1 MIPTPSAKT
10 EAENGPDLLARIW
23 LFLTRPWLLFAVGGL
38 ALLFSVSAA
47 FLPQL
52 PGQLATDPVGA
63 SRWFLTTANE
73 YGAMG
78 NTIRDLGLFDY
89 LHSLPLRFL
98 LTGLGLL
105 LLLHIGDLAERAWGM
120 RRLAAAVTQTD
131 AEVGRPLTLPMMAQR
146 HRRRL
151 SVDRSPAI
159 LATETAQWL
168 SAPFPHQTRTTH
180 GLAGEAP
187 AGQEERILATVNEW
201 AAWLR
206 LAGGAGLLLALG
218 GLWLVVNVGWS
229 VHLPVLAPGDSFR
242 YASQKL
248 TLTYDVPSGR
258 PPAEFR
264 VQFEEAQGTL
274 SGITPATA
282 DQGLRLG
289 TVQVD
294 TRSAVPGLL
303 ISSNRAALAP
313 AGQSQLAEQVGLL
326 FPSPGSEETVTLPE
340 QEYALRLVRLP
351 APAQGPIPAQP
362 TFQVELFD
370 SSSLVS
376 GAPVQRLELR
386 GSEGSSIFLDRGQ
399 LQIAFV
405 PMPGLTVSVR
415 SMPGLWLLWPAL
427 ALILVG
433 SVGFLRRPGFLLA
446 QIAPWPADR
455 SVLILQSDDPDAVE
469 SLAAFLNGD

>member
-1 MIPTPSAKT
+1 MISTPSAKT
-10 EAENGPDLLARIW
+10 EAEQGPDLLARIW

-120 RRLAAAVTQTD
+120 RRLAAAAALTD
-131 AEVGRPLTLPMMAQR
+131 AEVGRPLALPMMAQR

-159 LATETAQWL
+159 LAAEAAQWL
-168 SAPFPHQTRTTH
+168 STPYPRQTQTTH
-180 GLAGEAP
+180 DLAGDAL
-187 AGQEERILATVNEW
+187 AGQEQRILATANEW

-206 LAGGAGLLLALG
+206 LAGGLGLLLALG
-218 GLWLVVNVGWS
+218 GLWLAVNVGWS
-229 VHLPVLAPGDSFR
+229 VHLPILAPGESFR
-242 YASQKL
+242 YASQEL
-248 TLTYDVPSGR
+248 TLTYTVPNGR

-264 VQFEEAQGTL
+264 VQFGEAQGSL
-274 SGITPATA
+274 ADITPATA
-282 DQGLRLG
+282 DRKLRLG

-294 TRSAVPGLL
+294 TRSAAPGLL
-303 ISSNRAALAP
+303 ISSNRPALAP
-313 AGQSQLAEQVGLL
+313 AGQTQLAEQVGLL
-326 FPSPGSEETVTLPE
+326 FPSPGSEETLTLPE

-351 APAQGPIPAQP
+351 GPTPAQP

-433 SVGFLRRPGFLLA
+433 SVGFLRRPGFILA
-446 QIAPWPADR
+446 QIAPWPTDR
-455 SVLILQSDDPDAVE
+455 SVLILQSDDPDAVD
-469 SLAAFLNGD
+469 SLAAFLSG

>member
-1 MIPTPSAKT
+1 MISTPSAKT

-73 YGAMG
+73 YTLG
-78 NTIRDLGLFDY
+78 NTFRDLGLFDY

-105 LLLHIGDLAERAWGM
+105 LLLHIGDLAEQAWGM
-120 RRLAAAVTQTD
+120 RRLAAAVVETD
-131 AEVGRPLTLPMMAQR
+131 AEVGRELALPIMAQGSG
-146 HRRRL
+146 RRL
-151 SVDRSPAI
+151 SVERSPAI
-159 LATETAQWL
+159 LAAETAQWL
-168 SAPFPHQTRTTH
+168 ATAYPQQTQTTH
-180 GLAGEAP
+180 TLAGETP
-187 AGQEERILATVNEW
+187 AGQEQRLFATANGW
-201 AAWLR
+201 AVWLR
-206 LAGGAGLLLALG
+206 LAGGVGLLMALG
-218 GLWLVVNVGWS
+218 GLWLMVNVGWS
-229 VHLPVLAPGDSFR
+229 VHLPTLAPGESFR
-242 YASQKL
+242 YASQEL
-248 TLTYDVPSGR
+248 TLTYAVPQGR

-264 VQFEEAQGTL
+264 VQFGEAESIL
-274 SGITPATA
+274 AGITPATA
-282 DQGLRLG
+282 DRGLRLG
-289 TVQVD
+289 TVQVE
-294 TRSAVPGLL
+294 TQPAVPGLL

-326 FPSPGSEETVTLPE
+326 FPSPGSEETLTLPE

-351 APAQGPIPAQP
+351 GPTPAQP
-362 TFQVELFD
+362 AFQVELFD

-386 GSEGSSIFLDRGQ
+386 GSEGSSIFLDRGE

-433 SVGFLRRPGFLLA
+433 SVGFLRRPSFLLA
-446 QIAPWPADR
+446 QIAPWPTDR

-469 SLAAFLNGD
+469 SLAAFLNG